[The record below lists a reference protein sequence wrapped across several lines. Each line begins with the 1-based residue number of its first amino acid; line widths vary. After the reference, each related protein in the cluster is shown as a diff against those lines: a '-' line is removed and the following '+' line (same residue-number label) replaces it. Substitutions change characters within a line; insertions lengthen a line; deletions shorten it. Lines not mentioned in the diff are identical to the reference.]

1 MSRVAINTGSVAND
15 GTGDNLRIAGGKI
28 NSNFSELYTF
38 LGDGTDLTPVWS
50 KTSAGINTISNVGVG
65 TTNPRFSLEVG
76 SVGSSGTSLYVNG
89 NARVTGILTVGS
101 SSIILDGYSNK
112 ITIGSGV
119 TIDGNSGI
127 VSASAFYAGGSIIG
141 GGGGSGLNY
150 WLKGATGITTTSNV
164 GVATDSA
171 PSALTVGGNSLFS
184 GIATFRN
191 NVTLSNLTS
200 SSNTL
205 RFGSN
210 SYIDQSNSD
219 AITFQINSGTDTS
232 SSDSS
237 FVFRTTKPG
246 ISPNPDQAYDALR
259 VYSGGNHWDRLV
271 RVYTNFHADNDAFV
285 AGDLQVGAASTL
297 IGLGNTLGTFKV
309 GAGGTVIT
317 TTSSG
322 FVGIG
327 SADPTAKLTVVGD
340 VSVDGLV
347 AATQFLGDGS
357 GLTGVTAVGSGVVI
371 LDSDVTVG
379 TAATLNFGD
388 NLTVS
393 PVSAGVVTITGSS
406 SGIAGIDTT
415 GTSYFNQLSVSGV
428 VTASSFVGDGS
439 GLTGVVGSG
448 SGVIIE
454 DSGSPIG
461 TAGTI
466 NFGDNITVS
475 PVSAGVVTVTSS
487 SSGIVG
493 IDTTGTSYFNQLSIS
508 GVSTFAGAIDANG
521 DLDVSGHT
529 ELDNVNVSG
538 VSTLG
543 VTTTTNLTSQQLNVS
558 GVSTFSG
565 NLRTN
570 NSNIKLG
577 DGTEGTG
584 NQIKLGNGVSPDAF
598 GDTSDFWIYHN
609 PSYGNLFQDITGAG
623 VEVWTSEFKVA
634 NPSNPS
640 ENVFYTIMNAGTEL
654 YYDRNKK
661 FETLGAGVTVT
672 GTTFTNQLNV
682 SGVSTFTGTITAV
695 DADFSGNVTIGG
707 TLTYEDVTNIDSIG
721 IVTARSGVRITTGGL
736 VITSGVSTFTDSIDA
751 NGDLDVDGRT
761 ELDTTN
767 ISETLNVVGVSTFGG
782 SVVVGGATTA
792 LLVDGDARVT
802 GILTVGSGT
811 VTIDG
816 TNNTIGIGTV
826 TLSEVKVSQLNDL
839 TGDSS
844 NFSGDV
850 NVVGVV
856 TAATV
861 DATTVSIAGSVTAS
875 NFYGNGSGLTGIT
888 TSADSEKLSGQDPCF
903 YVNYNNL
910 YDYPEK
916 IWNNVNQG
924 GVGSGVTIT
933 GISTSYTFSSPRT
946 VAGVSTDK
954 LTVTGHIYYPTSTNV
969 GPEVDVVLLYHG
981 TITAAGVSPLDSA
994 QTFIDLATTPSGLNL
1009 RDKILFSVAYPQD
1022 AIPVWVTEAE
1032 SPSAEFPEFAN
1043 VLDIDTF
1050 YFGDGLYH
1058 AEAALLWAK
1067 ENLNSYLTSVGAGKS
1082 ISRVYTFG
1090 HSQGAY
1096 MVHRLNTMHRVDGVI
1111 SNAPGPIDLLDRCS
1125 GAQNTINYTC
1135 NKIRVGFGTT
1145 TADPDAYNS
1154 RSLKEYLTGTLSP
1167 QIFTQALDDDS
1178 YQVNLMQTVVE
1189 PGINTCT
1196 EYGPVEIKYYA
1207 SGGHTAFASNPLV
1220 QEDVRNFVHSGIT
1233 GSYSFSNIGIG
1244 TTNPTSVL
1252 TVKGDTS
1259 LETLNVSGGT
1269 SLETLNVSTA
1279 STFGGI
1285 TAFTGGGGGAI
1296 TIDSVDGIMS
1306 FADWQVGNA
1315 NMIRMGEGNDLNI
1328 YHDGTKSII
1337 SDTGTGS
1344 LWIKSSQL
1352 DIISSG
1358 NDNMAEFVTDGAV
1371 NLYYDNSKKFETT
1384 PSGIEVTGLNVSG
1397 VSTFSAD
1404 VNVGIDTSAGI
1415 ILTSPNGTQYRLI
1428 VDNSGNLSTTAI

>member
-127 VSASAFYAGGSIIG
+127 VSASAFYAGGSII

-347 AATQFLGDGS
+347 AGTQFLGDGS
-357 GLTGVTAVGSGVVI
+357 GLTGVVVTI
-371 LDSDVTVG
+371 EDSDSPIG
-379 TAATLNFGD
+379 TAGTINFGD

-393 PVSAGVVTITGSS
+393 PVSAGVVTVTGSGS

-448 SGVIIE
+448 SGIIIE
-454 DSGSPIG
+454 DSDSPIG

-466 NFGDNITVS
+466 NFGDNLTVS
-475 PVSAGVVTVTSS
+475 PVSAGVVTVTGS

-538 VSTLG
+538 VSTFAGAIDANGDLDVSG
-543 VTTTTNLTSQQLNVS
+543 HTELDNVNVS
-558 GVSTFSG
+558 GVSTF
-565 NLRTN
+565 
-570 NSNIKLG
+570 
-577 DGTEGTG
+577 
-584 NQIKLGNGVSPDAF
+584 A
-598 GDTSDFWIYHN
+598 
-609 PSYGNLFQDITGAG
+609 
-623 VEVWTSEFKVA
+623 
-634 NPSNPS
+634 
-640 ENVFYTIMNAGTEL
+640 
-654 YYDRNKK
+654 
-661 FETLGAGVTVT
+661 
-672 GTTFTNQLNV
+672 
-682 SGVSTFTGTITAV
+682 GTITAV

-736 VITSGVSTFTDSIDA
+736 VITSGVSTFTDSIDANGDLDVDGRAELDTTNISETLNVVGVSTFTDSIDA

-826 TLSEVKVSQLNDL
+826 TLSEVKVSQLDDL

-994 QTFIDLATTPSGLNL
+994 QTFMNLATTPSGLNL

-1111 SNAPGPIDLLDRCS
+1111 SNAPGPIDLLNRCS

-1244 TTNPTSVL
+1244 TTNPTSAL

-1285 TAFTGGGGGAI
+1285 TAFTGGGGGSI

-1306 FADWQVGNA
+1306 FADWQAGGA
-1315 NMIRMGEGNDLNI
+1315 NIN
-1328 YHDGTKSII
+1328 K
-1337 SDTGTGS
+1337 
-1344 LWIKSSQL
+1344 
-1352 DIISSG
+1352 
-1358 NDNMAEFVTDGAV
+1358 
-1371 NLYYDNSKKFETT
+1371 
-1384 PSGIEVTGLNVSG
+1384 
-1397 VSTFSAD
+1397 
-1404 VNVGIDTSAGI
+1404 
-1415 ILTSPNGTQYRLI
+1415 
-1428 VDNSGNLSTTAI
+1428 